1 MNEQH
6 YSEAQRLIQLEEVY
20 GAHDY
25 HPIHVVIEKAEG
37 VWVWDVNGKK
47 YLDCLAAYSA
57 VNQGHRHPKI
67 IAAMKKQ
74 LEKVTLTSRAFFND
88 QLGPYLKYLCEFA
101 EMEMVLPMN
110 TGAEAV
116 ETGIK
121 IARRWGYRIKKV
133 APNKAEIIVCENN
146 FHGRTT
152 TIVGFSSDPNSYGDF
167 GPATPGF
174 IKIPFNDIKA
184 FEQAI
189 NPNTVGFLVEPIQ
202 GEAGVIIPDE
212 GYIKKIREICS
223 KNNVLLILDEIQTG
237 FGRTGKKFAFQHDGI
252 KPDILLLGKALSGG
266 MLPISAALTSR
277 EIMMVIDPGSHGSTF
292 GGNPLAAAVAIA
304 SLKVIEEEKL
314 PENSAKLGA
323 YFLKKL
329 KEIKN
334 ERIKEV
340 RGRGL
345 LIAIEFNKE
354 FGVVRPL
361 VEKLMKNGILAKDTH
376 GYIIRFAPPLI
387 IDEKTIDWAVS
398 IITKTLN
405 EA

>member
-6 YSEAQRLIQLEEVY
+6 DSAQRLIQLEEVY

-57 VNQGHRHPKI
+57 VNQGHCHPKI

-74 LEKVTLTSRAFFND
+74 LGKVTLTSRAFFND
-88 QLGPYLKYLCEFA
+88 QLGPYLKKLCEFTD
-101 EMEMVLPMN
+101 MEMALPMN

-174 IKIPFNDIKA
+174 IKIPFNDAKA
-184 FEQAI
+184 LEQAI

-202 GEAGVIIPDE
+202 GEAGVIIPDD

-223 KNNVLLILDEIQTG
+223 KNNILLILDEIQTG

-266 MLPISAALTSR
+266 MLPISATLTSR

-314 PENSAKLGA
+314 AENSAKLGD
-323 YFLKKL
+323 YFKKKL

-345 LIAIEFNKE
+345 LIAIEFKKE
-354 FGVVRPL
+354 FGLVRPL

-398 IITKTLN
+398 IIKKTLK

>member
-6 YSEAQRLIQLEEVY
+6 DSAQRLIQLEEVY

-37 VWVWDVNGKK
+37 VWIWDVSGKK

-57 VNQGHRHPKI
+57 VNQGHCHPKI

-101 EMEMVLPMN
+101 EMEMALPMN

-133 APNKAEIIVCENN
+133 EPNKAEIIVCENN

-174 IKIPFNDIKA
+174 IKIPFNDEKA
-184 FEQAI
+184 LEQAI

-277 EIMMVIDPGSHGSTF
+277 EIMMVINPGSHGSTF
-292 GGNPLAAAVAIA
+292 GGNPLASAVAIA

-323 YFLKKL
+323 YFQKKL

-345 LIAIEFNKE
+345 LIAIEFKKE
-354 FGVVRPL
+354 FGEVRPI

>member
-1 MNEQH
+1 
-6 YSEAQRLIQLEEVY
+6 
-20 GAHDY
+20 
-25 HPIHVVIEKAEG
+25 
-37 VWVWDVNGKK
+37 
-47 YLDCLAAYSA
+47 
-57 VNQGHRHPKI
+57 
-67 IAAMKKQ
+67 
-74 LEKVTLTSRAFFND
+74 
-88 QLGPYLKYLCEFA
+88 
-101 EMEMVLPMN
+101 MEMALPMN

-133 APNKAEIIVCENN
+133 EPNKAEIIVCENN

-174 IKIPFNDIKA
+174 IKIPFNNA
-184 FEQAI
+184 QALEEAI
-189 NPNTVGFLVEPIQ
+189 TPNTVGFLVEPIQ

-223 KNNVLLILDEIQTG
+223 KNNVLLIMDEIQTG

-252 KPDILLLGKALSGG
+252 KPDILLVGKALSGG
-266 MLPISAALTSR
+266 MLPISAALSSKD
-277 EIMMVIDPGSHGSTF
+277 IMMVITPGSHGSTF
-292 GGNPLAAAVAIA
+292 GGNPLAGAVAIA
-304 SLKVIEEEKL
+304 SLKVIEDEKL
-314 PENSAKLGA
+314 PENSAKLGL
-323 YFLKKL
+323 YFKNKL

-340 RGRGL
+340 RGKGL
-345 LIAIEFNKE
+345 LIAIEFKKE
-354 FGVVRPL
+354 FGEVRSI

-398 IITKTLN
+398 IITKTLK
-405 EA
+405 EE